1 VVDRSVRTNGG
12 PLGLGFS
19 ARKSQTVAIL
29 RARIKVQV
37 RGDGRRGCTGASG
50 HAEEERQDM
59 QQVRA
64 QRVNARE

>member
-12 PLGLGFS
+12 PLGLGFP
-19 ARKSQTVAIL
+19 ARQRQNVGVL

-37 RGDGRRGCTGASG
+37 RGDGRRRCTGASG

-64 QRVNARE
+64 RSE